1 MEYLIIIII
10 MILIWLFLKSQITK
24 TSILGI
30 MNQSTKS
37 YVNHKKTEINNN
49 VMPFLRGPGTFSIEI
64 VGKSHYQY
72 ALNEICGGKT
82 YDGHDKIITAELIHE
97 DDNPFDDKAIRID
110 INGMTVG
117 HFSRK
122 IAREYR
128 SRIAEAGYPGVTA
141 FCNAKIVGG
150 WKRGK
155 KDEGHYGVRLDL
167 PKG

>member
-1 MEYLIIIII
+1 MKYLIVILI
-10 MILIWLFLKSQITK
+10 MIVIWLFMKSQIAK
-24 TSILGI
+24 RSVLGI
-30 MNQSTKS
+30 
-37 YVNHKKTEINNN
+37 INNSTRPSVTYEKTVQN
-49 VMPFLRGPGTFSIEI
+49 NLRPFLRGPGTFSIAI
-64 VGKSHYQY
+64 VGESHYQY
-72 ALNEICGGKT
+72 ALNDICGGKI
-82 YDGHDKIITAELIHE
+82 YDGHNKIITAELIHE

-128 SRIAEAGYPGVTA
+128 TRITEAGYPEVTA
-141 FCNAKIVGG
+141 ICNAKIVGG